1 VDSLDIPADS
11 LDIQDSIAARIVD
24 LANELVE
31 ENPDADRWD
40 IADGILSGAVH
51 WWLFANAPCGDPSCE
66 NCADV
71 QTAELRMKILHELVT
86 ELAESSEYFHSP
98 YDSNVARA

>member
-1 VDSLDIPADS
+1 MDSLDIPTDS
-11 LDIQDSIAARIVD
+11 LDIQDDIAARIVE

-66 NCADV
+66 NCAEARPGC
-71 QTAELRMKILHELVT
+71 QSLRSPAWIPRNPIG
-86 ELAESSEYFHSP
+86 SSTSSSMTGTRIP
-98 YDSNVARA
+98 RC